1 MSEMAK
7 IDFVQTWVDCN
18 DPDWMARKEAVWQQL
33 FPEKK
38 PLTKAKANDE
48 SRYREMGMF
57 EFWFRGV
64 EKFAPWVN
72 KIYLITPR
80 GQKPEWLNTAHPKL
94 VLVHQEDYLPSDYPP
109 IFNSIPVEMHL
120 HRIPELSEQFVLFND
135 DMFLLR
141 PIALEFFFKDGL
153 PCLPADLTLCDYFGY
168 NHWSMTC
175 FNNYCVVND
184 HFNIYDALWK
194 NRDKWFNPRV
204 LGVKTALKNFLCYKV
219 NRTLSVKG
227 YEHLPVAHLK
237 STFDA
242 AWSACPSILD
252 ATSRQVFRANDQV
265 NHLLF
270 CAWNQAAGK
279 FHPERP
285 YSHGY
290 HFNISTDQLDEIC
303 TLISNQSVPEVC
315 LNDSD
320 NNDNPEKCFF
330 AIREAFNTIF
340 PAKSSFE
347 L

>member
-1 MSEMAK
+1 MTDMTK

-18 DPDWMARKEAVWQQL
+18 DPDWKARKESAWQQL
-33 FPEKK
+33 YPGKK
-38 PLTKAKANDE
+38 PLTKATANDA

-94 VLVHQEDYLPSDYPP
+94 VLIHQEDYLPADYPP

-135 DMFLLR
+135 DMFLVR
-141 PIALEFFFKDGL
+141 PIGPDFYFKDGL

-184 HFNIYDALWK
+184 CFNIYDSIWK
-194 NRDKWFNPRV
+194 NRSKWFDPRV
-204 LGVKTALKNFLCYKV
+204 LGPKTALKNFLCYKV

-237 STFDA
+237 STFEEV
-242 AWSACPSILD
+242 WGTCPNILD

-279 FHPERP
+279 FHPDRP
-285 YSHGY
+285 YSKGC
-290 HFNISTDQLDEIC
+290 HFNINTEQLDQIC
-303 TLISNQSVPEVC
+303 SIIRKQSVPQIC
-315 LNDSD
+315 LNDSAD
-320 NNDNPEKCFF
+320 NDNPERCFLS
-330 AIREAFNTIF
+330 IREVLSSLL
-340 PAKSSFE
+340 PEKSSFE

>member
-1 MSEMAK
+1 MEK

-18 DPDWMARKEAVWQQL
+18 DPDWKARKDAIWQQL
-33 FPEKK
+33 YPGEK
-38 PLTKAKANDE
+38 PLTKTEANDE
-48 SRYREMGMF
+48 SRYREMRLF

-72 KIYLITPR
+72 RIYLITPH

-94 VLVHQEDYLPSDYPP
+94 VLVNQEDYLPADYPP
-109 IFNSIPVEMHL
+109 IFNSIPVELHL
-120 HRIPELSEQFVLFND
+120 LRIPELSEQFVLFND

-141 PIALEFFFKDGL
+141 PVSPEFYFKNGL

-184 HFNIYDALWK
+184 SFNIYDSIWK
-194 NRDKWFNPRV
+194 NRSKWFNPRV
-204 LGVKTALKNFLCYKV
+204 LGMKTALKNFLCYKV

-237 STFDA
+237 STFEA
-242 AWSACPSILD
+242 GWSTCPKVLD
-252 ATSRQVFRANDQV
+252 ASSRQTFRANDQV

-279 FHPERP
+279 FHPDRP
-285 YSHGY
+285 YSKGC
-290 HFNISTDQLDEIC
+290 HFNINTEQLDQIC
-303 TLISNQSVPEVC
+303 SIIGNQSVSQIC
-315 LNDSD
+315 LNDSEV
-320 NNDNPEKCFF
+320 NDNPELCFKR
-330 AIREAFNTIF
+330 IRQAFDAVLPN
-340 PAKSSFE
+340 KSSFE

>member
-1 MSEMAK
+1 MDK

-18 DPDWMARKEAVWQQL
+18 DPVWRARKEAAWQQL
-33 FPEKK
+33 YPEEK
-38 PLTKAKANDE
+38 PLSKTSANDE
-48 SRYREMGMF
+48 SRYREMGLF
-57 EFWFRGV
+57 KYWFRGV

-72 KIYLITPR
+72 KIYLVTPR

-94 VLVHQEDYLPSDYPP
+94 VLVDQEDYLPVDYPA

-120 HRIPELSEQFVLFND
+120 HRILDLSERFVLFND
-135 DMFLLR
+135 DMFLIR
-141 PIALEFFFKDGL
+141 PVPPEFYFKDGL

-184 HFNIYDALWK
+184 HFNIYDSIRK
-194 NRDKWFNPRV
+194 NRDKWFNPRA
-204 LGVKTALKNFLCYKV
+204 LGIKTALKNYLCFRV

-237 STFDA
+237 STFKTGWDT
-242 AWSACPSILD
+242 CPKILD

-270 CAWNQAAGK
+270 CAWNQATGQ
-279 FHPERP
+279 FHPEKP
-285 YSHGY
+285 YSHGC
-290 HFNISTDQLDEIC
+290 HFNISSDQLDTIRP
-303 TLISNQSVPEVC
+303 LISNQSVPQIC
-315 LNDSD
+315 LNDSEH
-320 NNDNPEKCFF
+320 NDNPQKCFK
-330 AIREAFNTIF
+330 AIRDAFGEIL
-340 PAKSSFE
+340 PEKSSFE